1 VTRPAAAPSRHSVRA
16 DAASPYSRTVGEHV
30 RKALELLD
38 AHWQAQGRSLADL
51 GSPEELAGRMLAV
64 VPEPSPW
71 DNQLGPVLTTAG
83 VARLLGGVSRQA
95 VAERRRRRT
104 LLALRTADR
113 ELVYPVFQFDRGD
126 VLPGLG
132 EVMASFGGSSVDDWT
147 VAGWLTARHDELGGA
162 SVPAW
167 LKAGGSVATAVTVA
181 RNAVAR
187 MAG

>member
-1 VTRPAAAPSRHSVRA
+1 
-16 DAASPYSRTVGEHV
+16 VGEHV

-38 AHWQAQGRSLADL
+38 ARWRAEGRSLADL

-104 LLALRTADR
+104 LLALRTADG

-126 VLPGLG
+126 VLPGLADVVACFAG
-132 EVMASFGGSSVDDWT
+132 APVDDWT
-147 VAGWLTARHDELGGA
+147 LAGWLTARHDELDDE
-162 SVPAW
+162 SVPSW
-167 LKAGGSVATAVTVA
+167 LRAGGDVATAITVA
-181 RNAVAR
+181 RTAAGR
-187 MAG
+187 MAE